1 MNFVEDKEWKNSLL
15 MVSKMVSVRSGLL
28 DLWCIPCIR
37 GEKKKIKESKRV
49 ARSGGVE
56 KCIGKRVNKSVT
68 CLDI

>member
-37 GEKKKIKESKRV
+37 GEKKKKIKER
-49 ARSGGVE
+49 E
-56 KCIGKRVNKSVT
+56 
-68 CLDI
+68 

>member
-37 GEKKKIKESKRV
+37 GEKKKRLKKESKRV
-49 ARSGGVE
+49 ARRGGV
-56 KCIGKRVNKSVT
+56 GK
-68 CLDI
+68 LID

>member
-37 GEKKKIKESKRV
+37 GEKKKIKERV
-49 ARSGGVE
+49 NVWLGGVE
-56 KCIGKRVNKSVT
+56 WES
-68 CLDI
+68 